1 MRYELVHFLSHV
13 ENEQTMIRVIR
24 NLNADAYGD
33 LLHHLE
39 YTSPDTQE
47 RWQKILRKVLS

>member
-1 MRYELVHFLSHV
+1 MRHELVHFLSHV
-13 ENEQTMIRVIR
+13 NNEQTMIRVIE
-24 NLNADAYGD
+24 NLNADAYGK

-47 RWQKILRKVLS
+47 RWRKILRKLLC